1 MSVGFV
7 AANPQDRAVPLRQLP
22 DRGHCFVGHSE
33 QSDRFGQQRIAC
45 LRELRGLRAAI
56 EQQLAQIL
64 FKAADSL
71 AHRRLGSTEFDGGPR
86 EAVFGRDCDEDFEF
100 SELHRPSKSKRAI
113 TLIG

>member
-7 AANPQDRAVPLRQLP
+7 AANPQDRAVPLRELP
-22 DRGHCFVGHSE
+22 DRCHRFVGHSE

-45 LRELRGLRAAI
+45 LRERRGLRAAI
-56 EQQLAQIL
+56 EQTLAQIL
-64 FKAADSL
+64 FKAADRL
-71 AHRRLGSTEFDGGPR
+71 AHRRLGSTEFDRGPR

-113 TLIG
+113 TLVG